1 MLEED
6 AVYTFIAREEKSVPG
21 FKTSKDR
28 LNFLLEANTSGDF
41 KLKQMLIY
49 HSTDAGALRSWAN

>member
-1 MLEED
+1 MSRKNF
-6 AVYTFIAREEKSVPG
+6 VAREKSVPG